1 MENSGKIW
9 IERATMKKTFASNEK
24 AEVALAAL
32 KGELT
37 ISQISSRY
45 QVHPTQI
52 GLWKKQAKEI
62 LLNGFSD
69 KRKRYTEDQQKLTD
83 ELYQI
88 IGKRDAELSWLKKK
102 LLPFNT
108 P

>member
-1 MENSGKIW
+1 
-9 IERATMKKTFASNEK
+9 MKKTFSSNEK

-37 ISQISSRY
+37 ISQISSHY

-62 LLNGFSD
+62 QI
-69 KRKRYTEDQQKLTD
+69 RYDIEMQKLGSDQDHIHLLCSLGTKMLTD
-83 ELYQI
+83 I
-88 IGKRDAELSWLKKK
+88 IS
-102 LLPFNT
+102 
-108 P
+108 

>member
-9 IERATMKKTFASNEK
+9 IERSSMKKTFSSSEK

-32 KGELT
+32 KGSQT
-37 ISQISSRY
+37 ISQISSHY

-62 LLNGFSD
+62 LINGFAD
-69 KRKRYTEDQQKLTD
+69 KRKRHLEDQQKLAE

-88 IGKRDAELSWLKKK
+88 IGKREAELSWLKKK
-102 LLPFNT
+102 LSPFNT
-108 P
+108 Q

>member
-1 MENSGKIW
+1 
-9 IERATMKKTFASNEK
+9 MKKTFSSNVK
-24 AEVALAAL
+24 AEVALMAL
-32 KGELT
+32 KGDLT

-62 LLNGFSD
+62 LVNGFSD
-69 KRKRYTEDQQKLTD
+69 KRKKHSKDQQNLIE
-83 ELYQI
+83 ELYRI
-88 IGKRDAELSWLKKK
+88 IGKREAELSWLKKK
-102 LLPFNT
+102 LFPFDT

>member
-1 MENSGKIW
+1 MENGGKIW
-9 IERATMKKTFASNEK
+9 IERTAMKKTFSSNEK
-24 AEVALAAL
+24 SEVALTAL
-32 KGELT
+32 KGDRT
-37 ISQISSRY
+37 ISQISSHY

-62 LLNGFSD
+62 LINGFSD
-69 KRKRYTEDQQKLTD
+69 KRKKHSEDQQNLVE

-88 IGKRDAELSWLKKK
+88 IGKREAELSWLKKK
-102 LLPFNT
+102 LSPFNT